1 MNIGFDAK
9 RAFLNQSGLGN
20 YSRSLIDSLV
30 QFYPNNKYSLFTTK
44 RTKIYAPENL
54 SIITPSSFIDRKI
67 SSYWRTYN
75 LTRDLIKNDI
85 KIYHG
90 LSHELPIGIEKT
102 KIACVVTIHDLIF
115 LRYPD
120 TYSSIDRKIYIQK
133 IKRSCNVAHKIIA
146 ISEQTKQDII
156 EFLNIPES
164 KIDVVYQNCDNAFKT
179 LLSADERKKVMLRY
193 KLPSRYIL
201 SIGTVEERKNIL
213 TSIKAF
219 KKLKDNNISF
229 VIIGRQ
235 KKKYMDLIKQ
245 EIDSSI
251 DSRVYFYENINFK
264 DFPAIYQSAEL
275 LLYPSLFEGFGIPI
289 IEALYSK
296 IPVITSKYGC
306 FPEVGGNNSVYVD
319 PLNID
324 EIRNAIHG
332 FLIDNKL
339 KNETSEKGYNFVQ
352 QFNNKSMANQL
363 QKIYESVG
371 N

>member
-1 MNIGFDAK
+1 
-9 RAFLNQSGLGN
+9 
-20 YSRSLIDSLV
+20 
-30 QFYPNNKYSLFTTK
+30 
-44 RTKIYAPENL
+44 
-54 SIITPSSFIDRKI
+54 
-67 SSYWRTYN
+67 
-75 LTRDLIKNDI
+75 
-85 KIYHG
+85 
-90 LSHELPIGIEKT
+90 
-102 KIACVVTIHDLIF
+102 
-115 LRYPD
+115 
-120 TYSSIDRKIYIQK
+120 
-133 IKRSCNVAHKIIA
+133 
-146 ISEQTKQDII
+146 
-156 EFLNIPES
+156 
-164 KIDVVYQNCDNAFKT
+164 
-179 LLSADERKKVMLRY
+179 
-193 KLPSRYIL
+193 
-201 SIGTVEERKNIL
+201 
-213 TSIKAF
+213 
-219 KKLKDNNISF
+219 
-229 VIIGRQ
+229 
-235 KKKYMDLIKQ
+235 MDLIKQ